1 MSLDQFLTILTS
13 PPDELLDILGV
24 ISTLGLVVVMFS
36 LGLKIN
42 FAEIKKN
49 FKNPKNLI
57 TGLILQIILLPFVG
71 LVFALTSN
79 FSTNIQLA
87 IMIIACMPS
96 AATSNFITN
105 KINGNTSLSITLTS
119 ICTVLAV
126 YTIPFYLKMFS
137 LLTTRDI
144 SIFSIYYSDIIIKIF
159 FIITAPVVV
168 GMLLK
173 YYLPQVKKIE
183 KSLDKLSIILF
194 IVIIKLAIYLSVINI
209 KDPVQSF
216 TAVLI
221 FMSII
226 IISVFVVTKILNIS
240 FVAKK
245 TIFAEALLQNNILGF
260 IIIYSIGG
268 KDANLIP
275 VLAIYGVCQYLFFV
289 LLMFTLLKN
298 KSSIYISEKI

>member
-1 MSLDQFLTILTS
+1 
-13 PPDELLDILGV
+13 
-24 ISTLGLVVVMFS
+24 
-36 LGLKIN
+36 
-42 FAEIKKN
+42 
-49 FKNPKNLI
+49 
-57 TGLILQIILLPFVG
+57 
-71 LVFALTSN
+71 
-79 FSTNIQLA
+79 
-87 IMIIACMPS
+87 MIIACMPS

-221 FMSII
+221 FMSIV

-240 FVAKK
+240 FAAKK

-268 KDANLIP
+268 KNANLIP
-275 VLAIYGVCQYLFFV
+275 VLAIYGVCQYLVFV